1 MKNFK
6 KFLMGTMLTSFV
18 LLGTINVWA
27 ETKLAVMYRKPI
39 HNSVCFVSGIR
50 E

>member
-6 KFLMGTMLTSFV
+6 KFLTSAMLTSFV
-18 LLGTINVWA
+18 LMGTINIWA
-27 ETKLAVMYRKPI
+27 ETLAVMYRKPI